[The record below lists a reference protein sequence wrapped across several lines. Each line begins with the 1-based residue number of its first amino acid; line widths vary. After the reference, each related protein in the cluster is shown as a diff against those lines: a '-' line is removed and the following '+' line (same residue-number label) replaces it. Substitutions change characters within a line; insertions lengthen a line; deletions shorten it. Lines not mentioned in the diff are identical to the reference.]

1 MEKEEWKRGS
11 NWIDER
17 LIKVGLLANG
27 HQTQRNA
34 SQSNRFGRWGEP
46 WTSFY
51 FPLIPFLTSC
61 QYSL

>member
-34 SQSNRFGRWGEP
+34 SQSNRFGRWGNLGLHFISP
-46 WTSFY
+46 
-51 FPLIPFLTSC
+51 
-61 QYSL
+61 